1 MNTAPEHPAV
11 PEPFL
16 ARLRALLQDGQRK
29 MIGLAGP
36 PGCGKST
43 VAQALRSAFP
53 TTSQVVPMDG
63 FHLANT
69 ELARLGL
76 AKRKGSPP
84 SFDSAGYVALLTRL
98 RHQQEETIYV
108 PDFRREIEEA
118 VAGAIPVFAHTPLI
132 ITEGN
137 YLLLNDGHWAGVA
150 PLLDEVWYV
159 KVDEAVRL
167 QRLVRR
173 HMQFGR
179 SALDARAWVASN
191 DEPNARLIEASQPRA
206 DQIFQWTANVPPLA
220 ETL

>member
-1 MNTAPEHPAV
+1 M
-11 PEPFL
+11 
-16 ARLRALLQDGQRK
+16 
-29 MIGLAGP
+29 
-36 PGCGKST
+36 
-43 VAQALRSAFP
+43 
-53 TTSQVVPMDG
+53 
-63 FHLANT
+63 
-69 ELARLGL
+69 
-76 AKRKGSPP
+76 
-84 SFDSAGYVALLTRL
+84 
-98 RHQQEETIYV
+98 
-108 PDFRREIEEA
+108 
-118 VAGAIPVFAHTPLI
+118 AGAIPVFAHTPLI

-179 SALDARAWVASN
+179 SEVNARAWVASN

-220 ETL
+220 ETP

>member
-1 MNTAPEHPAV
+1 MTTTPNHPAV

-43 VAQALRSAFP
+43 VAQALHKAFP
-53 TTSQVVPMDG
+53 GTSQVVPMDG

-69 ELARLGL
+69 ELARLDL
-76 AKRKGSPP
+76 AQRKGSPP

-98 RHQQEETIYV
+98 RQQTDGETIYA

-118 VAGAIPVFAHTPLI
+118 VAGAIPVFASTSLI

-137 YLLLNDGHWAGVA
+137 YLLLNEGHWANVA
-150 PLLDEVWYV
+150 PLLDEIWYV
-159 KVDEAVRL
+159 DVDQAIRL

-173 HMQFGR
+173 HVQFGR
-179 SALDARAWVASN
+179 SETDARAWVASN
-191 DEPNARLIEASQPRA
+191 DEPNARLIEASRQRA
-206 DQIFQWTANVPPLA
+206 DHVLH
-220 ETL
+220 L